1 MEPGALVQVYSAK
14 RGDNLLCGSQL
25 CLTINSVWSGYSPLR
40 VEGYGLMPQR
50 TREFQRRVVY
60 SDDVIAGTVLRTE
73 RYVTEWDRMFVISLR
88 GTF

>member
-40 VEGYGLMPQR
+40 VEGYSPA
-50 TREFQRRVVY
+50 
-60 SDDVIAGTVLRTE
+60 AGTSGAGASPCRRCLA
-73 RYVTEWDRMFVISLR
+73 
-88 GTF
+88 

>member
-1 MEPGALVQVYSAK
+1 
-14 RGDNLLCGSQL
+14 
-25 CLTINSVWSGYSPLR
+25 
-40 VEGYGLMPQR
+40 MPQR